1 MPNYEIIPIF
11 AASWQMPEIFIAME
25 PNIYTTH
32 IMGPIHSR
40 RLGVS
45 LGVNLLPDNG
55 KICSF
60 NCVYCECGWNEDHR
74 GGHFAD
80 VDQVMQQ
87 LEDKLTQMHADGASL
102 DVITFAGNGE
112 PTLHPEFARIIDR
125 TLALRDR
132 YYPIVKVSVLSN
144 GTRMTVPSVKEALMR
159 VDNNILK
166 LDGAFDATVR
176 LIDQPADSHYNVQDV
191 VEGMKSYRG
200 ELIVQTMFVKGS
212 HNGQTFDNTT
222 PAEVAAWCDLMRQVR
237 PRQIMVYSLDRPTPE
252 HNLTAISKDEM
263 TQLVAPLVAEGFN
276 ISISG
281 K

>member
-1 MPNYEIIPIF
+1 
-11 AASWQMPEIFIAME
+11 ME
-25 PNIYTTH
+25 PNIFTTH
-32 IMGPIHSR
+32 IVGPIHSR

-45 LGVNLLPDNG
+45 LGVNILPDNG

-74 GGHFAD
+74 GGKFVDAD
-80 VDQVMQQ
+80 EVMQQ
-87 LEDKLTQMHADGASL
+87 LEEKLQQMHRASNPL

-125 TLALRDR
+125 TLSLRNQ
-132 YYPIVKVSVLSN
+132 YYPAVKVSVLSN
-144 GTRMTVPSVKEALMR
+144 GTRMTVPAVKEALMR

-166 LDGAFDATVR
+166 LDGAFDETVR
-176 LIDQPADSHYNVQDV
+176 LIDQPADSHYNVRSV
-191 VEGMKSYRG
+191 VEGMKGYQG
-200 ELIVQTMFVKGS
+200 ELIVQTMFVKGE
-212 HNGQTFDNTT
+212 HNGQKFDNTT
-222 PAEVAAWCDLMRQVR
+222 PEEVAAWCDLMRQIK

-252 HNLTAISKDEM
+252 HNLTAISKAEM
-263 TQLVAPLVAEGFN
+263 EQLVAPLMAESFR